1 MSLSLLLKVMLN
13 RKVVTILLLV
23 QLAITLALLLNSVLL
38 AQQTHQQL
46 NRPTGLELEETV
58 LVQLKPTTPQLRTY
72 PLLED
77 LLQRQLRALRNIPG
91 VVASA
96 YSNQPMLTQ
105 GGNNNNLYDVDNE
118 ERSNIPGVPTYFVS
132 PDFFK
137 VLNVDV
143 LQGELPQHSG
153 FLDSETQP
161 GVVLTESLA
170 EQLFQGQSS
179 IVGRQLNLG
188 PVSAVISD
196 FYGQRMHG
204 ADEVM
209 YNSMQVAPPYSVDWG
224 YTLLLRTEPGQT
236 TAVREQLT
244 SVLQQVE
251 PNIEIYYI
259 RSLAEQQHQLY
270 RNEYG
275 LAALLT
281 ILTALMLLVTMVSSY
296 SSAHFHV
303 LKRHQEIGVK
313 RALGASKRLIFIELL
328 SESWVCTLVGAVLGI
343 GCALILNQALA
354 QVISLPPL
362 NWWLPL
368 ITSAILLF
376 SVTLATWY
384 PAAIATRVSP
394 ATATKAL

>member
-13 RKVVTILLLV
+13 RKIVTILLLL

-46 NRPTGLELEETV
+46 NQPTGLELEDTL
-58 LVQLKPTTPQLRTY
+58 LVQLKPTTPQLRMY

-77 LLQRQLRALRNIPG
+77 LLQRQVRALQNIPG
-91 VVASA
+91 VIAAA
-96 YSNQPMLTQ
+96 YSNQAVITQ
-105 GGNNNNLYDVDNE
+105 GGNNGNIYDVDNE
-118 ERSNIPGVPTYFVS
+118 DRTNISSVPMYFVS

-137 VLNVDV
+137 VLNVNV
-143 LQGELPQHSG
+143 VQGELPQLSSY
-153 FLDSETQP
+153 LDGDTQP
-161 GVVLTESLA
+161 GVILTQRLTER
-170 EQLFQGQSS
+170 LFPGESV
-179 IVGRQLNLG
+179 VGRQLNRG

-196 FYGQRMHG
+196 FYGQRS
-204 ADEVM
+204 AEDVM
-209 YNSMQVAPPYSVDWG
+209 YNSIQVAPPYAVDWG
-224 YTLLLRTEPGQT
+224 YALMLRTAPGQAG
-236 TAVREQLT
+236 AVREQLT
-244 SVLQQVE
+244 TVLQTVE

-259 RSLAEQQHQLY
+259 RSLAEQQRQLY

-275 LAALLT
+275 LASLLT
-281 ILTALMLLVTMVSSY
+281 ILTALMLLVTMISSY

-303 LKRHQEIGVK
+303 LKRQQEIGVK

-328 SESWVCTLVGAVLGI
+328 SESWLCTLIGAFLGI

-354 QVISLPPL
+354 QVISIPSL

-384 PAAIATRVSP
+384 PATIATRVSP

>member
-38 AQQTHQQL
+38 THQTHQQL
-46 NRPTGLELEETV
+46 NQATGLELEETL
-58 LVQLKPTTPQLRTY
+58 LVQLKPTTPQLRMY

-77 LLQRQLRALRNIPG
+77 LMQRQINALQNIPG
-91 VVASA
+91 VVAAA
-96 YSNQPMLTQ
+96 YSNQAMLTQ
-105 GGNNNNLYDVDNE
+105 GGNNGNVYDVDRE
-118 ERSNIPGVPTYFVS
+118 ELSNISGVPMYFVS
-132 PDFFK
+132 PDFFD

-143 LQGELPQHSG
+143 LRGELPQHSES
-153 FLDSETQP
+153 LDGETQP
-161 GVVLTESLA
+161 SVVITKSLA
-170 EQLFQGQSS
+170 EQLFPEQSS
-179 IVGRQLNLG
+179 IVGRQLNRG

-196 FYGQRMHG
+196 FYGQRY
-204 ADEVM
+204 AKNIM
-209 YNSMQVAPPYSVDWG
+209 YNNIQVAPPYSVNWG
-224 YTLLLRTEPGQT
+224 YTLLLRTTPGRT
-236 TAVREQLT
+236 MAVREQLT
-244 SVLQQVE
+244 EVLQQVE
-251 PNIEIYYI
+251 PNIEIFYI
-259 RSLAEQQHQLY
+259 RSLDEQQHQLY

-296 SSAHFHV
+296 SSTHFHV
-303 LKRHQEIGVK
+303 LKRHQEIGIK
-313 RALGASKRLIFIELL
+313 RALGASKRLIVVELL
-328 SESWVCTLVGAVLGI
+328 SENWLCTLIGALLGV

-368 ITSAILLF
+368 VTGAVLLF
-376 SVTLATWY
+376 SITLATWY
-384 PAAIATRVSP
+384 PAHIATRVSP